1 MVTSKNKLKTNKS
14 VIIALS
20 VFAIAIAALIIRAT
34 FGSSKA
40 DILDNDVEVERNSL
54 LTYYLKVNY
63 DGVDVNGVRS
73 SDETTAEV
81 KSGIMTISDKIPNGL
96 EFQGFVETDNGSI
109 GAVKRSDDTTC
120 LGKVIDDT
128 GDTVGWNQAHTEYVY
143 HGLHYTTADRTVNFK
158 VTNLKA
164 GCYLTV
170 GIITKTPATIDD
182 PETDE
187 VEKRRDFYNFAN
199 ATENELSV
207 NSNTVHAF
215 IGSSDIETFTVS
227 YEYEGDIPEGA
238 PSVPLSSNYVKGA
251 NVGVANDASL
261 TGYTFSGWTTEDA
274 TVENGTFL
282 MPEQNVIFKGH
293 FTADSTNEVV
303 YEIDGVA
310 PEGYIKPKTKS
321 YPKKSSVS
329 VDSLSEGDIIDGYR
343 FLGWTSDDVEIT
355 DDSFIMPDSNVT
367 LRGTFEEVTYKI
379 TYKFYDTIL
388 PPNSESLLPAE
399 KTYKPGQTV
408 TLDEVT
414 EPAGYKFLGWYHE
427 DEFEMPEEDVTIYG
441 EWKREAGTFEPTI
454 TAVVDDNKTYFE
466 PRDFIKYK
474 VTVTNTASYP
484 IREVYV
490 KGELEDFGFTPKDG
504 YEVPTDKIAVIG
516 SLAAGQSITLEG
528 VYKVKET
535 DTNKVNMTFA
545 IKGAIADN
553 DYSLKEGT
561 YEASVS
567 SNLKSKVEICNTIT
581 GSYADN
587 SFDVNIN
594 NNSYD
599 TWMNLK
605 KDECKYVFVEPGTY
619 KIKEV
624 IPEEYKINS
633 VTGIS
638 SNGSNLNVV
647 QGTNYKIE
655 FEHSFVRK
663 GFFHSYGR
671 AKNTVLGGN

>member
-1 MVTSKNKLKTNKS
+1 MATSKNKLKTNKS

-120 LGKVIDDT
+120 LGKVVDDT

-143 HGLHYTTADRTVNFK
+143 HGLHYTAEDRTVNFK
-158 VTNLKA
+158 VVNLKA

-182 PETDE
+182 PDTDE

-227 YEYEGDIPEGA
+227 YEYEGDVPEGA

-251 NVGVANDASL
+251 SVGVANPASL

-274 TVENGTFL
+274 NVENGTFL
-282 MPEQNVIFKGH
+282 MPEQNVVFKGS
-293 FTADSTNEVV
+293 FTADSQNEVV
-303 YEIDGVA
+303 YEIDGVM
-310 PEGYIKPKTKS
+310 PEDYIKPKTKN
-321 YPKKSSVS
+321 YPKNASVS
-329 VDSLSEGDIIDGYR
+329 VDSLSVGDIIGGYR
-343 FLGWTSDDVEIT
+343 FLGWTSEDVEIT
-355 DDSFIMPDSNVT
+355 DDSFMMPNNSVT
-367 LRGTFEEVTYKI
+367 LRGEFEEVTYKI
-379 TYKFYDTIL
+379 TYRFYDTIL
-388 PPNSESLLPAE
+388 PPNSDSLLPSE

-454 TAVVDDNKTYFE
+454 TATVDDNKTYFE
-466 PRDFIKYK
+466 PKDFIKYK
-474 VTVTNTASYP
+474 VTVRNTASYP
-484 IREVYV
+484 INEVYV

-504 YEVPTDKIAVIG
+504 YEVPTDKIAVI
-516 SLAAGQSITLEG
+516 STIPAGQSVVLEG
-528 VYKVKET
+528 VYKVKDT
-535 DTNKVNMTFA
+535 DSNKVNITFA

-553 DYSLKEGT
+553 DYTLKEGT

-567 SNLKSKVEICNTIT
+567 ANIKSKLTVCNTIT
-581 GSYADN
+581 GAYSDN
-587 SFDVNIN
+587 SFDVNIH

-599 TWMNLK
+599 TWINLK
-605 KDECKYVFVEPGTY
+605 KGECKYVYVAPGTY
-619 KIKEV
+619 KVKEV
-624 IPEEYKINS
+624 IPEEYQIS
-633 VTGIS
+633 SITGLS

-647 QGTNYKIE
+647 QGNDYNIG
-655 FEHSFVRK
+655 FEHTFVRK